1 MGVNHVFGTYC
12 DFGSGGVEAE
22 VPLRLPWRNTFDGVM
37 TSEPEGPPLLPTWRR
52 PRGAPLAPPRRP
64 RGRAAGG
71 SASFAFFRTEKAC
84 PIAAAVAPRSP
95 GGSGSTSAIA
105 GAGAKR
111 RRLSSAGPASTRR
124 VRPERAAAR
133 STAASRCAAARRHT
147 PRGSLFPAVPRA
159 DLGRG
164 TGFGGGVVGPPAAS
178 SRPWPG
184 GRSCAGRRAEG
195 KLLGRLKSVLT
206 EIGRAPPDKMV
217 PEGSR
222 LWGSW
227 PEGRFAGA
235 WAQAALPR
243 YGELF
248 CWGSAG
254 VSAARSVC
262 ELRFVRACFASSWSW
277 RCRLHGVEVW
287 CHPPSCLGAV
297 AKARKQV
304 LLPVFSADDQLELKP

>member
-22 VPLRLPWRNTFDGVM
+22 VPLRLPWRNTFGGVM

-164 TGFGGGVVGPPAAS
+164 MGFGGGRSGAAGGLLPAVARRPQLRGAS
-178 SRPWPG
+178 GWGKAPWPAEIGPDWNRPGTARQNGAWGLSAVGQLAG
-184 GRSCAGRRAEG
+184 GALRWCVSSGRVAALRRVV
-195 KLLGRLKSVLT
+195 LLGVC
-206 EIGRAPPDKMV
+206 
-217 PEGSR
+217 GS
-222 LWGSW
+222 
-227 PEGRFAGA
+227 
-235 WAQAALPR
+235 
-243 YGELF
+243 F
-248 CWGSAG
+248 CS
-254 VSAARSVC
+254 
-262 ELRFVRACFASSWSW
+262 
-277 RCRLHGVEVW
+277 
-287 CHPPSCLGAV
+287 
-297 AKARKQV
+297 
-304 LLPVFSADDQLELKP
+304 